1 MLFEKATRLKLRFPF
16 RGQCT
21 VEDLWDLSLQ
31 DLDFIYK
38 TLKREEKAQE
48 GDSLL
53 GEKTHRMN
61 LLNLQ
66 IDVVKHIFKVKLD
79 EKEARENEAARAER
93 KQKILAIIESKQED
107 ELREKSVEELEALI
121 AE

>member
-1 MLFEKATRLKLRFPF
+1 MFEKAARLKLRFPF
-16 RGQCT
+16 RGQCS
-21 VEDLWDLSLQ
+21 VEDLWDLSLK

-38 TLKREEKAQE
+38 SLRRQQKEQE
-48 GDSLL
+48 GESLL
-53 GEKTHRMN
+53 DAKSQANEV
-61 LLNLQ
+61 LDLQ
-66 IDVVKHIFKVKLD
+66 IDIVKHIVTVKLA